1 LVSSFH
7 SPGGKNTIFVG
18 KYLPAPEPNETR
30 AFYVYIYGKIQIMK
44 RCNFREIWKEIGG
57 SEIHPQA
64 FYSELFMNYVISPGR
79 EFADGCRIRGHD
91 PNSPEFGIVSP
102 LVLNSAPSA
111 NSLLEETTQFMNNS
125 DHLTSRKAHVKFI
138 KGTCDEM
145 PLLPG
150 G

>member
-7 SPGGKNTIFVG
+7 SPGGKNTIFAG
-18 KYLPAPEPNETR
+18 KYLPASKPNETR
-30 AFYVYIYGKIQIMK
+30 AFYIILMGGPDWARSQRPSIFCFFLSNLSQTVKTGEKIQIME
-44 RCNFREIWKEIGG
+44 RCNFREIWKEISG

-102 LVLNSAPSA
+102 SS
-111 NSLLEETTQFMNNS
+111 
-125 DHLTSRKAHVKFI
+125 
-138 KGTCDEM
+138 
-145 PLLPG
+145 
-150 G
+150 

>member
-1 LVSSFH
+1 M
-7 SPGGKNTIFVG
+7 GGPDWARSQRPSIFCFFLSNLSQTDKTG
-18 KYLPAPEPNETR
+18 E
-30 AFYVYIYGKIQIMK
+30 KIQIME

-64 FYSELFMNYVISPGR
+64 FY
-79 EFADGCRIRGHD
+79 
-91 PNSPEFGIVSP
+91 
-102 LVLNSAPSA
+102 
-111 NSLLEETTQFMNNS
+111 
-125 DHLTSRKAHVKFI
+125 LTSRKAHVNFI